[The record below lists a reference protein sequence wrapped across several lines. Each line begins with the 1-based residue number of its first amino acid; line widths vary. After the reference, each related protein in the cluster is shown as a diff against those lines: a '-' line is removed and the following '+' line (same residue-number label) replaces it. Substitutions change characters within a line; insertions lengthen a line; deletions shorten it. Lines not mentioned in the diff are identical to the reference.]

1 MGTLT
6 QYGLAW
12 HLVARSYNTKKN
24 LGPVS
29 FSLIEMKEIREGKH
43 LN

>member
-6 QYGLAW
+6 QYGLPL
-12 HLVARSYNTKKN
+12 HLFVLSSNAKEN

-29 FSLIEMKEIREGKH
+29 FH
-43 LN
+43 LFVMRQTR